1 MTVTVKN
8 TLPKEYTN
16 KEERQKEIQRV
27 YAEIQNAIHTKQS
40 YSQCKTA

>member
-8 TLPKEYTN
+8 TLPKEYKS

-27 YAEIQNAIHTKQS
+27 YAEIQNSILLRQTC
-40 YSQCKTA
+40 SQYKTA

>member
-8 TLPKEYTN
+8 TLPKEYKS

-27 YAEIQNAIHTKQS
+27 YAEIQNAMHIKQS
-40 YSQCKTA
+40 YSQYKTA